1 MNEWQVVGVI
11 IALIGLVGAIVAPLL
26 RLNGSITKLTITV
39 DQLVKDMDE
48 QHRRSHDAHEKLW
61 DHQNEQDS
69 KITDHEIRITKLE
82 DKKGATSATRS
93 NGRKVFS
100 GRKNK
105 LGARQL
111 FHDDWA

>member
-69 KITDHEIRITKLE
+69 KLVNHEIRITKLE
-82 DKKGATSATRS
+82 
-93 NGRKVFS
+93 
-100 GRKNK
+100 NK
-105 LGARQL
+105 RAPGGE
-111 FHDDWA
+111 HT